1 MAAVIMPQGRRVAQR
16 ETDDH
21 GTLVKALRSYQLLS
35 AKLGAWNRV
44 FLYLYPDSVMRQIH

>member
-1 MAAVIMPQGRRVAQR
+1 MAAVIMPHGRRVAQR